1 MLTSPL
7 KTSYTN
13 KCKVFFLNLQR
24 LSNLF
29 NHIYVVPCNIQILVT
44 YNQYLG
50 MNKEGK
56 LSALIRYKLQ
66 YLLFYFSLYKV
77 LKLKTTCYKQRDI
90 HHLQAWLQNKRMETY
105 WPAAQMRKEQT
116 NQETSIYAR
125 HPKHTKM

>member
-29 NHIYVVPCNIQILVT
+29 NHIYVVPCNIQILVA

-77 LKLKTTCYKQRDI
+77 L
-90 HHLQAWLQNKRMETY
+90 
-105 WPAAQMRKEQT
+105 
-116 NQETSIYAR
+116 
-125 HPKHTKM
+125 